1 MIKTM
6 NNKLTKKELKR
17 NVITVFDT
25 LIFIVMLVYS
35 SCSNTAQQDIS
46 LSEIPDV
53 ITQDP
58 EQNQEKGVATV
69 RMFIPDYYA
78 LAEQYADRA
87 IAPQTKTVRLSYRI
101 NDSWIGINSIDLST
115 ASKTSVENA
124 PEGFPGSV
132 YTFTFSGVPVG
143 TYNINDL
150 KIELLDITGNTITS
164 GTNTTSVTITK
175 GGSASTTFYTIPVSN
190 EPSVGNLAAGEM
202 KFSLEYLYTDIK
214 YKVSMKTSGDY
225 PDIVLF
231 SNDGKIMNYYV
242 IDSAEDEVQIEV
254 PVSGQ
259 YYIGVWADDGNK
271 IGRYEYSLG
280 KIEFITKQL
289 YGGIHYSIDLISSGS
304 YPDVVLFKEGE
315 LIHYYT
321 ISNEEEAHITLT
333 VQDSGSYTF
342 VIYGNET
349 DNYNLMI
356 DDLKLY
362 DANLVQGINY
372 DIKIT
377 TTEDYPDLALIK
389 FSSYGAE
396 GELLDYQL
404 VNYWSIADEEG
415 CSRSISVDESGLYA
429 FALIGMKLDKYS
441 LQFDL
446 SKGTQL
452 QGVLT
457 GDKLTWTKA
466 KSPYIVKGNLLVESG
481 SELSIEPGVIV
492 QFTGRYY
499 IRIDGSINAIGSNN
513 EPIIF
518 ARTGDNLNSW
528 SGITINGDSNLLTEN
543 NEYKA
548 GNILRNCM
556 FVGASY
562 PLYLN
567 TSVYIDSCSF
577 TGNGGYIYAR
587 NNSFIRNCTIE
598 NGLYLEN
605 FYGTVTKNNIHG
617 CVTIGQFNGNIIN
630 NVIYNGITCNCEYW
644 DLYGTIINN
653 AINGNIE
660 MGGNT
665 TFKNNT
671 FSAACIYLYEFSG
684 LFTSNIIN
692 NCPLSLYSIG
702 GKFTGNN
709 FLNYNGII
717 FDASRSG
724 SGIYD
729 FTGNYWGESQ
739 TSELNELGN
748 KANISFLNDYYD
760 NFEWTKIDYSNWA
773 TEPIEG
779 VGYLGDGF
787 IAFDYTINGYNYE
800 NGGYYPESTSPE
812 LSIAITSQYH
822 ANDISSVRVAQ
833 SLAALKTADWSSYN
847 SSQSF
852 TVDKTKLSDGLATI
866 YVQLKDSE
874 GYISSP
880 VMHKVPFD
888 NPVVTLSITDGS
900 TYSTATSSIILNY
913 GATDKGNLIQYELY
927 LDGQII
933 SREESY
939 NEDWGNYG
947 WGSSYSN
954 SYTLGLAYMA
964 AGEHTIKAT
973 FWDYAR
979 NSTTKTVTFT
989 INRNVNTNAF
999 SSGFDSTTGQ
1009 LLKDSKTI
1017 YLWHFDE
1024 NGNEAGNNSSANI
1037 GSYNLGTGS
1046 LGGYASYAYTSG
1058 SIDVPL
1064 ESAFT
1069 IEYWHK
1075 GNDYIQICKGN
1086 VFNCYFTELGF
1097 TNYCSYYKNSSGSI
1111 SDNIFSCYP
1120 ISDDNWHFYT
1130 FVQSKSYVAVYCDGV
1145 LFNYTAGLS
1154 DTLNTNDNKLY
1165 INANNIDEL
1174 RISNV
1179 ARSPDEIVAYYNAA
1193 KSHIVSE

>member
-1 MIKTM
+1 MIGTM
-6 NNKLTKKELKR
+6 KNILNNKKAY
-17 NVITVFDT
+17 NVITVLDT
-25 LIFIVMLVYS
+25 VIFAILLVFS
-35 SCSNTAQQDIS
+35 SCSNNTKQDS
-46 LSEIPDV
+46 TSSETPDV
-53 ITQDP
+53 ITQEP
-58 EQNQEKGVATV
+58 EQNQEQGIATV
-69 RMFIPDYYA
+69 RMFVPDYYA
-78 LAEQYADRA
+78 LAEQNVDRA
-87 IAPQTKTVRLSYRI
+87 IAPQTKTARLSYRI

-115 ASKTSVENA
+115 AAKTPVENA
-124 PEGFPGSV
+124 PDGFTGSV
-132 YTFTFSGVPVG
+132 YTCTFTGVPVG
-143 TYNINDL
+143 TYNIDNL
-150 KIELLDITGNTITS
+150 KIELMDISGNTITS

-175 GGSASTTFYTIPVSN
+175 GGSASTTFYTIPVST
-190 EPSVGNLAAGEM
+190 EPNVGNLVAGEM

-231 SNDGKIMNYYV
+231 SNDGRLMNYYA
-242 IDSAEDEVQIEV
+242 IDSAEDETQIEV

-280 KIEFITKQL
+280 KIEFINKQL

-315 LIHYYT
+315 VIHYYT
-321 ISNEEEAHITLT
+321 ISNEEESHITLT

-342 VIYGNET
+342 VIYGNES

-356 DDLKLY
+356 DDLKII

-396 GELLDYQL
+396 GELLDSQL
-404 VNYWSIADEEG
+404 VNYWSISDEEG

-446 SKGTQL
+446 SKGTKL

-457 GDKLTWTKA
+457 SDKLTWTKA
-466 KSPYIVKGNLLVESG
+466 NSPYIVNGNLLVESG

-492 QFTGRYY
+492 QFTGSYY
-499 IRIDGSINAIGSNN
+499 IRIDGDINAIGSNE
-513 EPIIF
+513 EPIVF
-518 ARTGDNLNSW
+518 TQSGDNLSSW
-528 SGITINGDSNLLTEN
+528 SGIIINGDSNLLTEN
-543 NEYKA
+543 NEYKS
-548 GNILRNCM
+548 GNVLMNCM
-556 FVGASY
+556 IVGANT
-562 PLYLN
+562 PLSLN
-567 TSVYIDSCSF
+567 TSVYIDSC
-577 TGNGGYIYAR
+577 TINGGSIDAR

-671 FSAACIYLYEFSG
+671 FSAACIYLYEYSG

-709 FLNYNGII
+709 FLNYDGII

-748 KANISFLNDYYD
+748 KANISFFNDYYD

-779 VGYLGDGF
+779 VGYLGDSF
-787 IAFDYTINGYNYE
+787 IAFDYTINGYNYD

-812 LSIAITSQYH
+812 LSIVITPQYH
-822 ANDISSVRVAQ
+822 TNDISSVRIAQ
-833 SLAALKTADWSSYN
+833 SLAALKTTEWSTYSV
-847 SSQSF
+847 SQSF
-852 TVDKTKLSDGLATI
+852 TVDKTKLVNGMATI
-866 YVQLKDSE
+866 YVQLKDTK
-874 GYISSP
+874 GNVSSS
-880 VMHKVPFD
+880 VMHEVPFD
-888 NPVVTLSITDGS
+888 TPVVILSLADGT
-900 TYSTATSSIILNY
+900 TYSAATPSVTVNY
-913 GATDKGNLIQYELY
+913 GATDNGNLTQYELY
-927 LDGQII
+927 LD
-933 SREESY
+933 EEKV
-939 NEDWGNYG
+939 ERDETTYG
-947 WGSSYSN
+947 WGTNRSNSWSYS
-954 SYTLGLAYMA
+954 LGLAYMS
-964 AGEHTIKAT
+964 AGSHALKLT
-973 FWDYAR
+973 FWDIAGNY
-979 NSTTKTVTFT
+979 TTKIVNFT
-989 INRNVNTNAF
+989 INRTVNTDDFA
-999 SSGFDSTTGQ
+999 SSFDSTKGQ
-1009 LLKDSKTI
+1009 LLKDSKTV

-1024 NGNEAGNNSSANI
+1024 NGNEVAGDNSVSI
-1037 GSYNLGTGS
+1037 DSYNAETGG
-1046 LGGYASYAYTSG
+1046 LGGYASHAYSSG
-1058 SIDVPL
+1058 TIDVPL

-1069 IEYWHK
+1069 IECWRK
-1075 GNDYIQICKGN
+1075 ENNNFTLRKDNLLN
-1086 VFNCYFTELGF
+1086 VSVTDCR
-1097 TNYCSYYKNSSGSI
+1097 SYYKTASGSVNNNFM
-1111 SDNIFSCYP
+1111 SWYSV
-1120 ISDDNWHFYT
+1120 SDDKWHFYS
-1130 FVQSKSYVAVYCDGV
+1130 FVYNGSYTAVYRDGV
-1145 LFNYTAGLS
+1145 LLRYKDGLS
-1154 DTLNTNDNKLY
+1154 QTLNTNDNKLY

-1179 ARSPDEIVAYYNAA
+1179 ARSADEIAAYYNAA